1 MVEKRKNR
9 WGVPSQLEN
18 INGYINTLVSYL
30 NFNNAMVKDK
40 FGERSEEIMN
50 VLNEVKAWLNVE
62 SDIVHKEIISVF
74 EKKVDNSHPFF
85 YIMDITKRNNTCL
98 TSSKRKFT
106 IFILLNLSMKI

>member
-9 WGVPSQLEN
+9 WGVPSLLEN

-74 EKKVDNSHPFF
+74 EKKG
-85 YIMDITKRNNTCL
+85 
-98 TSSKRKFT
+98 
-106 IFILLNLSMKI
+106 

>member
-1 MVEKRKNR
+1 MEEKRKNH

-30 NFNNAMVKDK
+30 NFNNAMVKEK

-74 EKKVDNSHPFF
+74 EKKG
-85 YIMDITKRNNTCL
+85 
-98 TSSKRKFT
+98 
-106 IFILLNLSMKI
+106 

>member
-1 MVEKRKNR
+1 MNVYA
-9 WGVPSQLEN
+9 L
-18 INGYINTLVSYL
+18 NTLVSYL

-74 EKKVDNSHPFF
+74 EKKG
-85 YIMDITKRNNTCL
+85 
-98 TSSKRKFT
+98 
-106 IFILLNLSMKI
+106 

>member
-1 MVEKRKNR
+1 MEEKRKNR

-74 EKKVDNSHPFF
+74 EKKG
-85 YIMDITKRNNTCL
+85 
-98 TSSKRKFT
+98 
-106 IFILLNLSMKI
+106 